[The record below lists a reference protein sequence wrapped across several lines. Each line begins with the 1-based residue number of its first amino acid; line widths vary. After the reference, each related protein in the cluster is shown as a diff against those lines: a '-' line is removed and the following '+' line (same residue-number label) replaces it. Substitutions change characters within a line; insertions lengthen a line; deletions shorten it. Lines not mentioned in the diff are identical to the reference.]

1 MEELDNQRRAR
12 CLEVLRKPTDERS
25 DEDLEIL
32 RGWASKILFRDAE
45 VERKI
50 DGLALCKSMRYQ
62 KTAKDEIIIS
72 HPKHWREQQC
82 SVVVV

>member
-1 MEELDNQRRAR
+1 MGQQHA
-12 CLEVLRKPTDERS
+12 KPPPTPRVAPG
-25 DEDLEIL
+25 
-32 RGWASKILFRDAE
+32 RWGDAE

-72 HPKHWREQQC
+72 QGEEGDAFYAIQHI
-82 SVVVV
+82 